1 MPLCRFVS
9 FLSLLMLLAM
19 PAAGAQAP
27 ESVDG
32 ELVVVPV
39 LDAGSISLDGD
50 LGDWATLPA
59 FVTTDGPLPSADPAT
74 TGQLRWQ
81 VAASEQ
87 VLYVAATIT
96 DENIVAGRNGDNY
109 WNEDSI
115 EIYLNFADLTATS
128 YGDGIGQVTISA
140 VDRGNSDPEALS
152 LSGLGAPQ
160 FPTSGFVFATTAG
173 WGFEVAIDLD
183 GIAQI
188 ADGAEFGIQMQ
199 ANGSSGGDRDLKIS
213 WSNAD
218 VSDTSYQDPSV
229 FGKGVFLG
237 GPAIDAVAEPDDEPA
252 EAAVED
258 TAIDDT
264 AADAA
269 TETVSEVVETDAAT
283 DNESEGDQ
291 TLLIAAVVSAASIL
305 IGGLWFERRRK
316 KSEAALA
323 AAAAGTEA
331 GVGDKP
337 DQTRD
342 GDDLSTDDFDSMV
355 NSILDEE

>member
-1 MPLCRFVS
+1 MPLRRFVS
-9 FLSLLMLLAM
+9 VLSLLMLLAA
-19 PAAGAQAP
+19 PAAGAQAL

-32 ELVVVPV
+32 EVVVVPV
-39 LDAGSISLDGD
+39 LDAGSIAIDGD

-115 EIYLNFADLTATS
+115 EIYLNFGDLAATS
-128 YGDGIGQVTISA
+128 YGDGIGQITVSA

-152 LSGLGAPQ
+152 LSGSGAPQ

-173 WGFEVAIDLD
+173 WGFEVAINLD
-183 GIAQI
+183 GITQI

-237 GPAIDAVAEPDDEPA
+237 GPAIDVVAEPNEEPA
-252 EAAVED
+252 EAEVAD
-258 TAIDDT
+258 TVV
-264 AADAA
+264 DAA
-269 TETVSEVVETDAAT
+269 TETVGEVVETDAAADT
-283 DNESEGDQ
+283 EPEGDQ

-316 KSEAALA
+316 KSEATLA
-323 AAAAGTEA
+323 AAAAEKDA
-331 GVGDKP
+331 DSN
-337 DQTRD
+337 RD
-342 GDDLSTDDFDSMV
+342 GDDLSTEDFDSMV
-355 NSILDEE
+355 NSILDDDV

>member
-1 MPLCRFVS
+1 MPLRRFVS
-9 FLSLLMLLAM
+9 VLSLLMLLAA
-19 PAAGAQAP
+19 PAAGAQAL

-32 ELVVVPV
+32 EVVVVPV
-39 LDAGSISLDGD
+39 LDAGSIAIDGD
-50 LGDWATLPA
+50 LGDWSTLPA

-96 DENIVAGRNGDNY
+96 DENIVAGRNGDDY

-115 EIYLNFADLTATS
+115 EMYLNFADLAATS
-128 YGDGIGQVTISA
+128 YGDGIGQITVSA

-152 LSGLGAPQ
+152 LSGSGAPQ

-173 WGFEVAIDLD
+173 WGFEVAINLD
-183 GIAQI
+183 GITQI

-229 FGKGVFLG
+229 FGKGVFSG
-237 GPAIDAVAEPDDEPA
+237 GPAIDVVAEPDEEPV
-252 EAAVED
+252 EAAVAD
-258 TAIDDT
+258 TVV
-264 AADAA
+264 DAA
-269 TETVSEVVETDAAT
+269 TETVGEVVETDAAPDDT
-283 DNESEGDQ
+283 ESEGDQ

-323 AAAAGTEA
+323 AAAAEKAAATEA
-331 GVGDKP
+331 QPNP
-337 DQTRD
+337 DRD
-342 GDDLSTDDFDSMV
+342 GEDLSTEDFDSMV
-355 NSILDEE
+355 NSILDDDV